1 MTATRGKGRVVADAD
16 PKTEFLQPFVD
27 LMRAHGL
34 SDPAIAS
41 FSMHLKRLRD
51 GDRGTIAEDEIGPVP
66 DLPDAED
73 LDEHREAGEARLD
86 TVVVIKLNGGLGT
99 SMGLDRAK
107 SLLPV
112 RGRLSFLDLIARQVL
127 ALRARVGSRIPLV
140 IMNSYRTAADS
151 DRVLAAYPDL
161 VSEDLGLGFLQNRV
175 PKILSDRMVPAVF
188 PDDPELEWCPPG
200 HGDFYTAIAAS
211 GLLDRLLEAGIEYA
225 FVSNADNLGAVL
237 EPAILGFMIA
247 EGTDFLLEAA
257 DRTAAD
263 RKGGHLCRL
272 RNHHL
277 ALRESAQCPPE
288 AETAFQDVSRYRY
301 FNTNNVWLHL
311 PSLAQLLTEHH
322 GFLPLPTIVNR
333 KTLDPRDPS
342 SPPVSQLETAMGT
355 AISLFSRAAAVRVP
369 RCRFSPVKNTDDLL
383 AIRSDAYELTED
395 SRVIL
400 HPDRATPPVV
410 RLDERFYKL
419 IDEFDRRFPAGPPSL
434 RRCSTLVVEGDISFG
449 AGVVVEGNAAIRT
462 KMDGAA
468 LAEGAVVQGEVCL

>member
-1 MTATRGKGRVVADAD
+1 MVVADAD
-16 PKTEFLQPFVD
+16 PKFEFLQPFVD
-27 LMRAHGL
+27 LMRENGL

-41 FSMHLKRLRD
+41 FAMHLKRLRD
-51 GDRGTIAEDEIGPVP
+51 GERGTIAEDEISSVP
-66 DLPDAED
+66 DLPDAEN
-73 LDEHREAGEARLD
+73 LDAHREAGRARLD

-112 RGRLSFLDLIARQVL
+112 RGRRSFLDLIARQVL
-127 ALRARVGSRIPLV
+127 ALQERVGSRIPLV
-140 IMNSYRTAADS
+140 FMNSFRTAADS
-151 DRVLAAYPDL
+151 ERVLAAYPDL
-161 VSEDLGLGFLQNRV
+161 VSKDLELGFLQNRV
-175 PKILSDRMVPAVF
+175 PKILSDGTVPALF
-188 PDDPELEWCPPG
+188 PDHPELEWCPPG
-200 HGDFYTAIAAS
+200 HGDFFTAIAAS

-247 EGTDFLLEAA
+247 EEIDFLIEAA

-272 RNHHL
+272 RNHRL

-288 AETAFQDVSRYRY
+288 AETAFQDVSRHRY

-311 PSLAQLLTEHH
+311 PSLAQLLTAHH

-333 KTLDPRDPS
+333 KTLDPRDPL
-342 SPPVSQLETAMGT
+342 SPPVFQLETAMGT
-355 AISLFSRAAAVRVP
+355 AISLFPRAAAIRVP
-369 RCRFSPVKNTDDLL
+369 RRRFSPVKNTNDLL

-419 IDEFDRRFPAGPPSL
+419 IDDFDRRFPAGPPSL
-434 RRCSTLVVEGDISFG
+434 RRCSSLVVEGDISFG
-449 AGVVVEGNAAIRT
+449 AGVIVEGDAVVRT
-462 KMDGAA
+462 EESGAM
-468 LAEGAVVQGEVCL
+468 LPDGAVVSGEVHV

>member
-1 MTATRGKGRVVADAD
+1 MIVSVAE
-16 PKTEFLQPFVD
+16 PKSEFLQPFVD
-27 LMRAHGL
+27 LMRAQGL

-41 FSMHLKRLRD
+41 FAMHLRRLRG

-66 DLPDAED
+66 NLPDAED
-73 LDEHREAGEARLD
+73 LEAYREVGRARLD

-127 ALRARVGSRIPLV
+127 ALREQIGSRIPLV
-140 IMNSYRTAADS
+140 IMNSFRTAADS
-151 DRVLAAYPDL
+151 ERALAAYPDL
-161 VSEDLGLGFLQNRV
+161 VSDEVGLGFLQNRV
-175 PKILSDRMVPAVF
+175 PKILSDGMVPAVF
-188 PDDPELEWCPPG
+188 PDNPELEWCPPG
-200 HGDFYTAIAAS
+200 HGDLYTAIAAS
-211 GLLDRLLEAGIEYA
+211 GLLDRLLDAGIEYA

-247 EGTDFLLEAA
+247 ERADFLLEAA

-263 RKGGHLCRL
+263 RKGGHLCHL
-272 RNHHL
+272 RNGRL

-288 AETAFQDVSRYRY
+288 AEAAFQDVSRYRY

-311 PSLAQLLTEHH
+311 PALSELLTEHQ
-322 GFLPLPTIVNR
+322 GFLPLPTIVNS

-342 SPPVSQLETAMGT
+342 SPPVFQLETAMGT
-355 AISLFSRAAAVRVP
+355 AISLFPRAAAIRVP
-369 RCRFSPVKNTDDLL
+369 RHRFSPVKNTNDLL
-383 AIRSDAYELTED
+383 AVRSDAYELTED
-395 SRVIL
+395 SRVVL

-419 IDEFDRRFPAGPPSL
+419 VDEFDRRFPAGPPSL
-434 RRCSTLVVEGDISFG
+434 LRCSSLVVEGDISFG
-449 AGVVVEGNAAIRT
+449 AGVVVEGNAVIRSEEA
-462 KMDGAA
+462 GA
-468 LAEGAVVQGEVCL
+468 EISRGVVVRGEVQY

>member
-1 MTATRGKGRVVADAD
+1 MTANLREEIIVSAAD
-16 PKTEFLQPFVD
+16 PKPESLQPFVD
-27 LMRAHGL
+27 LMRAQGL

-41 FSMHLKRLRD
+41 FAMHLRRLRG
-51 GDRGTIAEDEIGPVP
+51 GDRGTIAEDEIHPVP
-66 DLPDAED
+66 DLSNADD
-73 LDEHREAGEARLD
+73 LEAHREIGTARLD

-127 ALRARVGSRIPLV
+127 ALRERVGAKIPLLL
-140 IMNSYRTAADS
+140 MNSFRTAADS
-151 DRVLAAYPDL
+151 ERALADYPDL

-175 PKILSDRMVPAVF
+175 PKILSDGMVPAVF

-200 HGDFYTAIAAS
+200 HGDFFTAIAAS
-211 GLLDRLLEAGIEYA
+211 GLLDRVLEAGIEYA

-237 EPAILGFMIA
+237 DPAILGFMVA
-247 EGTDFLLEAA
+247 ERADFLLEAA

-272 RNHHL
+272 KNGRL

-288 AETAFQDVSRYRY
+288 AESAFQDVNHHRY

-311 PSLAQLLTEHH
+311 PTLAELLAEHH
-322 GFLPLPTIVNR
+322 GFLPLPTIVNH
-333 KTLDPRDPS
+333 KTLDPRDPT
-342 SPPVSQLETAMGT
+342 SPPVFQLETAMGN
-355 AISLFSRAAAVRVP
+355 AISLFPRAAAIRVP
-369 RCRFSPVKNTDDLL
+369 RHRFSPVKNTNDLL
-383 AIRSDAYELTED
+383 AVRSDAYELTDD

-410 RLDERFYKL
+410 RLDERFFKL

-434 RRCSTLVVEGDISFG
+434 RHCSSLVVEGDISFA
-449 AGVVVEGNAAIRT
+449 AGVVVEGDAVIRT
-462 KMDGAA
+462 EESGAA
-468 LAEGAVVQGEVCL
+468 LAEGSVVRGEVFF

>member
-1 MTATRGKGRVVADAD
+1 MMVADAD
-16 PKTEFLQPFVD
+16 PKSEFLQPFVD
-27 LMRAHGL
+27 LMREHGL

-41 FSMHLKRLRD
+41 FAMHLKRLRD
-51 GDRGTIAEDEIGPVP
+51 GERGTIAEDEISSVP
-66 DLPDAED
+66 DLPDAESFD
-73 LDEHREAGEARLD
+73 AYREVGRARLD

-99 SMGLDRAK
+99 SMGLNRAK

-127 ALRARVGSRIPLV
+127 ALRDRVGSRIPLV
-140 IMNSYRTAADS
+140 FMNSFRTAADS
-151 DRVLAAYPDL
+151 ERVLAAYPDL
-161 VSEDLGLGFLQNRV
+161 VSKDLGLGFLQNRV
-175 PKILSDRMVPAVF
+175 PKILSDGMAPAVF

-200 HGDFYTAIAAS
+200 HGDFFTAIAAS
-211 GLLDRLLEAGIEYA
+211 GLLDRFLEAGIEYA

-237 EPAILGFMIA
+237 EPAILGFMVA

-272 RNHHL
+272 RNHRL

-288 AETAFQDVSRYRY
+288 AESAFQDVSRYRY

-311 PSLAQLLTEHH
+311 PSLAQLLIAHH

-333 KTLDPRDPS
+333 KTLNPRDPS
-342 SPPVSQLETAMGT
+342 SPPVFQLETAMGT
-355 AISLFSRAAAVRVP
+355 AISLFPRAAAIRVP
-369 RCRFSPVKNTDDLL
+369 RRRFSPVKNTNDLL
-383 AIRSDAYELTED
+383 AIRSDAYELTKD

-419 IDEFDRRFPAGPPSL
+419 IDDFDRRFPAGPPSL
-434 RRCSTLVVEGDISFG
+434 RRCSSFVVEGDISFA
-449 AGVVVEGNAAIRT
+449 AGVVVEEDTVVRS
-462 KMDGAA
+462 
-468 LAEGAVVQGEVCL
+468 EGAGAEISRGAVIRGEVRI

>member
-1 MTATRGKGRVVADAD
+1 MIVSVAE
-16 PKTEFLQPFVD
+16 PKSEFLQPFVD
-27 LMRAHGL
+27 LMRAQGL

-41 FSMHLKRLRD
+41 FAMHLRRLRG
-51 GDRGTIAEDEIGPVP
+51 GDQGTIAEDEIGPVP
-66 DLPDAED
+66 NLPDAED
-73 LDEHREAGEARLD
+73 LEAYREVGRARLD

-127 ALRARVGSRIPLV
+127 ALREQIGSRIPLV
-140 IMNSYRTAADS
+140 IMNSFRTAADS
-151 DRVLAAYPDL
+151 ERALAAYPNL
-161 VSEDLGLGFLQNRV
+161 VSDDVGLGFLQNRV
-175 PKILSDRMVPAVF
+175 PKILSDGMVPAVF

-200 HGDFYTAIAAS
+200 HGDLYTAIAAS

-247 EGTDFLLEAA
+247 ERADFLLEAA

-263 RKGGHLCRL
+263 RKGGHLCHL
-272 RNHHL
+272 RNGRL

-288 AETAFQDVSRYRY
+288 AEAAFQDVSRYHY

-311 PSLAQLLTEHH
+311 PALSELLTEHQ
-322 GFLPLPTIVNR
+322 GFLPLPTIVNS
-333 KTLDPRDPS
+333 KTLDPRDSS
-342 SPPVSQLETAMGT
+342 SPPVFQLETAMGT
-355 AISLFSRAAAVRVP
+355 AISLFPRAAAIRVP
-369 RCRFSPVKNTDDLL
+369 RHRFSPVKNTNDLL
-383 AIRSDAYELTED
+383 AVRSDAYELTED
-395 SRVIL
+395 SRVVL

-419 IDEFDRRFPAGPPSL
+419 VDEFDRRFPAGPPSL
-434 RRCSTLVVEGDISFG
+434 RRCSSLVVEGDISFG
-449 AGVVVEGNAAIRT
+449 AGVVVEGDAVIRSEEA
-462 KMDGAA
+462 GAKISR
-468 LAEGAVVQGEVCL
+468 GVVVRGEVQF

>member
-1 MTATRGKGRVVADAD
+1 MMVADAD
-16 PKTEFLQPFVD
+16 PKSEFLQPFVD
-27 LMRAHGL
+27 LMREHGL

-41 FSMHLKRLRD
+41 FAMHLKRLRD
-51 GDRGTIAEDEIGPVP
+51 GERGTIAEDEISSVP
-66 DLPDAED
+66 DLPDAES
-73 LDEHREAGEARLD
+73 LDAHREVGRARLD

-99 SMGLDRAK
+99 SMGLNRAK

-127 ALRARVGSRIPLV
+127 ALRDRVGSRIPLV
-140 IMNSYRTAADS
+140 FMNSFRTAADS
-151 DRVLAAYPDL
+151 ERVLAAYPDL
-161 VSEDLGLGFLQNRV
+161 VSKDLGLGFLQNRV
-175 PKILSDRMVPAVF
+175 PKILSDGMAPAVF

-200 HGDFYTAIAAS
+200 HGDFFTAIAAS

-225 FVSNADNLGAVL
+225 FVSNADNLGAVI
-237 EPAILGFMIA
+237 EPAILGFMVA

-272 RNHHL
+272 RNHRL

-288 AETAFQDVSRYRY
+288 AESAFQDVSRYRY

-311 PSLAQLLTEHH
+311 PSLAQLLIAHH

-333 KTLDPRDPS
+333 KTLNPRDPS
-342 SPPVSQLETAMGT
+342 SPPVFQLETAMGT
-355 AISLFSRAAAVRVP
+355 AISLFPRAAAIRVP
-369 RCRFSPVKNTDDLL
+369 RRRFSPVKNTNDLL
-383 AIRSDAYELTED
+383 AIRSDAYELTKD

-419 IDEFDRRFPAGPPSL
+419 IDDFDRRFPAGPPSL
-434 RRCSTLVVEGDISFG
+434 RRCSSFVVEGDISFA
-449 AGVVVEGNAAIRT
+449 AGVVVEEDTVVRS
-462 KMDGAA
+462 
-468 LAEGAVVQGEVCL
+468 EGAGAEISRGAVIRGEVRI

>member
-1 MTATRGKGRVVADAD
+1 MIVSVAE
-16 PKTEFLQPFVD
+16 PKSEFLQPFVD
-27 LMRAHGL
+27 LMRAQGL

-41 FSMHLKRLRD
+41 FAMHLRRLRG

-66 DLPDAED
+66 NLPDAED
-73 LDEHREAGEARLD
+73 LEAYREVGRARLD

-127 ALRARVGSRIPLV
+127 ALREQIGSRIPLV
-140 IMNSYRTAADS
+140 IMNSFRTAADS
-151 DRVLAAYPDL
+151 ERALAAYPDL
-161 VSEDLGLGFLQNRV
+161 VSDDVGLGFLQNRV
-175 PKILSDRMVPAVF
+175 PKILSDGMVPAVF

-200 HGDFYTAIAAS
+200 HGDLYTAIAAS
-211 GLLDRLLEAGIEYA
+211 GLLDRLLDAGIEYA

-247 EGTDFLLEAA
+247 ERADFLLEAA

-263 RKGGHLCRL
+263 RKGGHLCHL
-272 RNHHL
+272 RNGRL

-288 AETAFQDVSRYRY
+288 AEAAFQDVSRYRY

-311 PSLAQLLTEHH
+311 PALSELLTEHK
-322 GFLPLPTIVNR
+322 GFLPLPTIVNS

-342 SPPVSQLETAMGT
+342 SPPVFQLETAMGT
-355 AISLFSRAAAVRVP
+355 AISLFPRAAAIRVP
-369 RCRFSPVKNTDDLL
+369 RHRFSPVKNTNDLL
-383 AIRSDAYELTED
+383 AVRSDAYELTED
-395 SRVIL
+395 SRVVL

-419 IDEFDRRFPAGPPSL
+419 VDEFDRRFPAGPPSL
-434 RRCSTLVVEGDISFG
+434 LRCSSLVVEGDISFG
-449 AGVVVEGNAAIRT
+449 AGVVVEGNAVVRT
-462 KMDGAA
+462 EDDEAA
-468 LAEGAVVQGEVCL
+468 LPDGTRVQGEVSL

>member
-1 MTATRGKGRVVADAD
+1 MIVSVADLNS
-16 PKTEFLQPFVD
+16 EFLQPFVD
-27 LMRAHGL
+27 LMRAQGL

-41 FSMHLKRLRD
+41 FAMHLRRLRS

-66 DLPDAED
+66 NLPDAED
-73 LDEHREAGEARLD
+73 LEAHREVGRARLD

-127 ALRARVGSRIPLV
+127 ALREQIGSRIPLV
-140 IMNSYRTAADS
+140 IMNSFRTAADS
-151 DRVLAAYPDL
+151 ERALAAYPDL
-161 VSEDLGLGFLQNRV
+161 VSDDVGLGFLQNRV
-175 PKILSDRMVPAVF
+175 PKILSDGMVPAVF

-200 HGDFYTAIAAS
+200 HGDLYTAIAAS
-211 GLLDRLLEAGIEYA
+211 GLLDRLLDAGIEYA

-247 EGTDFLLEAA
+247 ERADFLLEAA

-263 RKGGHLCRL
+263 RKGGHLCHL
-272 RNHHL
+272 RNGRL

-288 AETAFQDVSRYRY
+288 AEAAFQDVSRYRY

-311 PSLAQLLTEHH
+311 PALSELLTEHK
-322 GFLPLPTIVNR
+322 GFLPLPTIVNS

-342 SPPVSQLETAMGT
+342 SPPVFQLETAMGT
-355 AISLFSRAAAVRVP
+355 AISLFPRAAAIRVP
-369 RCRFSPVKNTDDLL
+369 RHRFSPVKNTNDLL
-383 AIRSDAYELTED
+383 AVRSDAYELTED
-395 SRVIL
+395 SRVVL

-419 IDEFDRRFPAGPPSL
+419 VDEFDRRFPAGPPSL
-434 RRCSTLVVEGDISFG
+434 LRCSSLVVEGDISFG
-449 AGVVVEGNAAIRT
+449 AGVVVEGNAVIRSEEA
-462 KMDGAA
+462 GA
-468 LAEGAVVQGEVCL
+468 EISRGVVVRGEISL

>member
-1 MTATRGKGRVVADAD
+1 MIVSVAE
-16 PKTEFLQPFVD
+16 PKSEFLQPFVD
-27 LMRAHGL
+27 LMRAQGL

-41 FSMHLKRLRD
+41 FAMHLRRLRG

-66 DLPDAED
+66 NLPDAED
-73 LDEHREAGEARLD
+73 LEAYREVGRARLD

-127 ALRARVGSRIPLV
+127 ALREQIGSRIPLV
-140 IMNSYRTAADS
+140 IMNSFRTAADS
-151 DRVLAAYPDL
+151 ERALAAYPDL
-161 VSEDLGLGFLQNRV
+161 VSDEVGLGFLQNRV
-175 PKILSDRMVPAVF
+175 PKILSDGMVPAVF
-188 PDDPELEWCPPG
+188 PDNPELEWCPPG
-200 HGDFYTAIAAS
+200 HGDLYTAIAAS

-247 EGTDFLLEAA
+247 ERADFLLEAA

-263 RKGGHLCRL
+263 RKGGHLCHL
-272 RNHHL
+272 RNGRL

-288 AETAFQDVSRYRY
+288 AEAAFQDVSRYRY

-311 PSLAQLLTEHH
+311 PALSELLTEHK
-322 GFLPLPTIVNR
+322 GFLPLPTIVNS

-342 SPPVSQLETAMGT
+342 SPPVFQLETAMGT
-355 AISLFSRAAAVRVP
+355 AISLFPRAAAIRVP
-369 RCRFSPVKNTDDLL
+369 RHRFSPVKNTNDLL
-383 AIRSDAYELTED
+383 AVRSDAYELTED
-395 SRVIL
+395 SRVVL

-419 IDEFDRRFPAGPPSL
+419 VDEFDRRFPAGPPSL
-434 RRCSTLVVEGDISFG
+434 RRCSSLVVEGDISFG
-449 AGVVVEGNAAIRT
+449 AGVVVEGNAVIRSEEA
-462 KMDGAA
+462 GA
-468 LAEGAVVQGEVCL
+468 EISRGVVVRGEVRLMNGEVGRG

>member
-1 MTATRGKGRVVADAD
+1 MIVSVVE
-16 PKTEFLQPFVD
+16 PKSEFLQPFVD
-27 LMRAHGL
+27 LMRAQGL

-41 FSMHLKRLRD
+41 FAMHLRRLRG

-66 DLPDAED
+66 NLPGAED
-73 LDEHREAGEARLD
+73 LEAYREVGRARLD

-127 ALRARVGSRIPLV
+127 ALREQIGSRIPLV
-140 IMNSYRTAADS
+140 IMNSFRTAADS
-151 DRVLAAYPDL
+151 ERALAAYPDL
-161 VSEDLGLGFLQNRV
+161 VSDGVGLGFLQNRV
-175 PKILSDRMVPAVF
+175 PKILSDGMVPAVF

-200 HGDFYTAIAAS
+200 HGDLYTAIAAS
-211 GLLDRLLEAGIEYA
+211 GLLDRLLDAGIEYA

-247 EGTDFLLEAA
+247 ERADFLLEAA

-263 RKGGHLCRL
+263 RKGGHLCHLHNGR
-272 RNHHL
+272 L

-288 AETAFQDVSRYRY
+288 AEAAFQDVSHYRY
-301 FNTNNVWLHL
+301 FNTNNMWLHL
-311 PSLAQLLTEHH
+311 PALSELLTEHR
-322 GFLPLPTIVNR
+322 GFLPLPTIVNS

-342 SPPVSQLETAMGT
+342 SPPVFQLETAMGT
-355 AISLFSRAAAVRVP
+355 AISLFPRAAAIRVP
-369 RCRFSPVKNTDDLL
+369 RHRFSPVKNTNDLL
-383 AIRSDAYELTED
+383 AVRSDAYELTED
-395 SRVIL
+395 SRVVL

-419 IDEFDRRFPAGPPSL
+419 VDEFDRRFPAGPPSL
-434 RRCSTLVVEGDISFG
+434 RRCSSLVVEGDISFG
-449 AGVVVEGNAAIRT
+449 AGVVVEGDAVIRSE
-462 KMDGAA
+462 KAGA
-468 LAEGAVVQGEVCL
+468 EISRGVVVRGEVQF

>member
-1 MTATRGKGRVVADAD
+1 VSAAD
-16 PKTEFLQPFVD
+16 PKAESLQPFVD
-27 LMRAHGL
+27 LMRAQGL

-41 FSMHLKRLRD
+41 FEMHLRRLRG
-51 GDRGTIAEDEIGPVP
+51 GDRGTIAEDEILPVP
-66 DLPDAED
+66 ELPDAED
-73 LDEHREAGEARLD
+73 LEAHREVGMARLD

-99 SMGLDRAK
+99 SMGLNRAK

-127 ALRARVGSRIPLV
+127 ALRERVGARIPLLL
-140 IMNSYRTAADS
+140 MNSFRTAADS
-151 DRVLAAYPDL
+151 EKALAHYLDL

-175 PKILSDRMVPAVF
+175 PKILSHGMVPAVF

-200 HGDFYTAIAAS
+200 HGDIFTAIAAS
-211 GLLDRLLEAGIEYA
+211 CLLDRLLEAGIEYA

-237 EPAILGFMIA
+237 DPAILGFMAA
-247 EGTDFLLEAA
+247 ERVDFLLEAA

-272 RNHHL
+272 QDGRL

-311 PSLAQLLTEHH
+311 PALAELLTEHH

-333 KTLDPRDPS
+333 KTLDPRNPS

-355 AISLFSRAAAVRVP
+355 AISLFPQAAAIRVP
-369 RCRFSPVKNTDDLL
+369 RHRFSPVKNTNDLL
-383 AIRSDAYELTED
+383 AVRSDAYELTDD
-395 SRVIL
+395 SRVVL
-400 HPDRATPPVV
+400 HPDCVTPPVV

-419 IDEFDRRFPAGPPSL
+419 IDRFDRRFPAGPPSL
-434 RRCSTLVVEGDISFG
+434 RHCSSLLVEGDIAFG
-449 AGVVVEGNAAIRT
+449 ADVVAEGDAVIRT
-462 KMDGAA
+462 KKDGAA
-468 LAEGAVVQGEVCL
+468 LPDGAVVRGEVCL

>member
-1 MTATRGKGRVVADAD
+1 MMVADAD
-16 PKTEFLQPFVD
+16 PKSEFLQPFFD
-27 LMRAHGL
+27 LMREHGL

-41 FSMHLKRLRD
+41 FAMHLKRLR
-51 GDRGTIAEDEIGPVP
+51 GGERGTIAEDEITSVP
-66 DLPDAED
+66 DLPDAEN
-73 LDEHREAGEARLD
+73 LDAHREVGRARLD
-86 TVVVIKLNGGLGT
+86 TVVIIKLNGGLGT
-99 SMGLDRAK
+99 SMGLNRAK

-127 ALRARVGSRIPLV
+127 ALRERVGSRIPLV
-140 IMNSYRTAADS
+140 FMNSFRTAADS
-151 DRVLAAYPDL
+151 ERVLAAYPDL

-175 PKILSDRMVPAVF
+175 PKILSDGMAPAVF

-200 HGDFYTAIAAS
+200 HGDFFTAIAAS

-247 EGTDFLLEAA
+247 EGIDFLLEAA

-263 RKGGHLCRL
+263 RKGGHLCYLGNGR
-272 RNHHL
+272 L

-311 PSLAQLLTEHH
+311 PTLAELLAEHH

-333 KTLDPRDPS
+333 KSLDPRDPT
-342 SPPVSQLETAMGT
+342 SPPVYQLETAMGT
-355 AISLFSRAAAVRVP
+355 AISLFPRAAAIRVP
-369 RCRFSPVKNTDDLL
+369 RHRFSPVKNTNDLL
-383 AIRSDAYELTED
+383 AVRSDAYELTED

-400 HPDRATPPVV
+400 HPDRSTPPVV
-410 RLDERFYKL
+410 RLDERFFKL
-419 IDEFDRRFPAGPPSL
+419 IDEFDRRFPTGPPSL
-434 RRCSTLVVEGDISFG
+434 RHCSSFVVEGDISFA
-449 AGVVVEGNAAIRT
+449 AGVVVEG
-462 KMDGAA
+462 D
-468 LAEGAVVQGEVCL
+468 AVVRTEGSEAAVAGGSVVTGEVDI

>member
-1 MTATRGKGRVVADAD
+1 MMVADAD
-16 PKTEFLQPFVD
+16 PKSEFLQPFVD
-27 LMRAHGL
+27 LMREHGM

-41 FSMHLKRLRD
+41 FAMHLKRLRD
-51 GDRGTIAEDEIGPVP
+51 GERGTIAEDEISSVP
-66 DLPDAED
+66 DLPDAESFD
-73 LDEHREAGEARLD
+73 AYREVGRARLD

-99 SMGLDRAK
+99 SMGLNRAK

-127 ALRARVGSRIPLV
+127 ALRDRVGSRIPLV
-140 IMNSYRTAADS
+140 FMNSFRTAADS
-151 DRVLAAYPDL
+151 ERVLAAYPDL
-161 VSEDLGLGFLQNRV
+161 VSKDLGLGFLQNRV
-175 PKILSDRMVPAVF
+175 PKILSDGMAPAVF

-200 HGDFYTAIAAS
+200 HGDFFTAIAAS

-237 EPAILGFMIA
+237 EPAILGFMVA

-272 RNHHL
+272 RNHRL

-288 AETAFQDVSRYRY
+288 AESAFQDVSRYRY

-311 PSLAQLLTEHH
+311 PSLAQLLTAHH

-333 KTLDPRDPS
+333 KTLNPRDPS
-342 SPPVSQLETAMGT
+342 SPPVFQLETAMGT
-355 AISLFSRAAAVRVP
+355 AISMFPRASAIRVP
-369 RCRFSPVKNTDDLL
+369 RRRFSPVKNTNDLL
-383 AIRSDAYELTED
+383 AIRSDAYELTKD

-419 IDEFDRRFPAGPPSL
+419 IDDFDRRFPAGPPSL
-434 RRCSTLVVEGDISFG
+434 RRCSSFVVEGDISFA
-449 AGVVVEGNAAIRT
+449 AGVVVEEDTVVRS
-462 KMDGAA
+462 
-468 LAEGAVVQGEVCL
+468 EGAGAEISRGAVIRGEVRI

>member
-1 MTATRGKGRVVADAD
+1 MIVSVAE
-16 PKTEFLQPFVD
+16 PKSEFLQPFVD
-27 LMRAHGL
+27 LMRAQGL

-41 FSMHLKRLRD
+41 FAMHLRRLRG

-66 DLPDAED
+66 NLPDAED
-73 LDEHREAGEARLD
+73 LEAYREVGRAQLD

-127 ALRARVGSRIPLV
+127 ALREQIGSRIPLV
-140 IMNSYRTAADS
+140 IMNSFRTAADS
-151 DRVLAAYPDL
+151 ERALAAYPDL
-161 VSEDLGLGFLQNRV
+161 VSDDVGLGFLQNRV
-175 PKILSDRMVPAVF
+175 PKILSDGMVPAVF
-188 PDDPELEWCPPG
+188 PDNPELEWCPPG
-200 HGDFYTAIAAS
+200 HGDLYTAIAAS
-211 GLLDRLLEAGIEYA
+211 GLLDRLLDAGIEYA

-247 EGTDFLLEAA
+247 ERADFLLEAA

-263 RKGGHLCRL
+263 RKGGHLCHL
-272 RNHHL
+272 RNGRL

-288 AETAFQDVSRYRY
+288 AEAAFQDVSRYRY

-311 PSLAQLLTEHH
+311 PALSELLTEHK
-322 GFLPLPTIVNR
+322 GFLPLPTIVNS

-342 SPPVSQLETAMGT
+342 SPPVVQLETAMGT
-355 AISLFSRAAAVRVP
+355 AISLFPRAAAIRVP
-369 RCRFSPVKNTDDLL
+369 RHRFSPVKNTNDLL
-383 AIRSDAYELTED
+383 AVRSDAYELTED
-395 SRVIL
+395 SRVVL

-419 IDEFDRRFPAGPPSL
+419 VDEFDRRFPAGPPSL
-434 RRCSTLVVEGDISFG
+434 LRCSSLVVEGDISFG
-449 AGVVVEGNAAIRT
+449 AGVVVEGNAVVRT
-462 KMDGAA
+462 EEGGAA
-468 LAEGAVVQGEVCL
+468 LPDGARVQGEVSL